1 MCSNRIRHSVSS
13 GPGFSTGPT
22 VALPRPPRRSVD
34 DGGRV
39 SWCCVWGS
47 SGTCLQQR
55 QERDNVIINNLYN
68 SPTQTW
74 SWVHGFIYFGE
85 EPSSGVR
92 AQTCRRDSGSLL
104 SDLYLTCFTLEV
116 LIEDLSLQVKPRRL
130 SLELDVIPVLDLS
143 RLCTWLCDFLVL
155 WLDSGLTCSLES
167 CDWFL
172 DLS

>member
-1 MCSNRIRHSVSS
+1 MFKQDKALSLIRSGFLYWTDCCSTSATETKRGRRRTRLLVLCLGFLWYMSATKTRKRQRHK
-13 GPGFSTGPT
+13 T
-22 VALPRPPRRSVD
+22 
-34 DGGRV
+34 
-39 SWCCVWGS
+39 
-47 SGTCLQQR
+47 
-55 QERDNVIINNLYN
+55 NNLYN